1 MEPIQRISEANT
13 NHKRNV
19 SLLRVCFTN
28 DLLYIEVKSPPSLVH
43 ALSVNMTDYKL
54 FNTISMSDHVSFNRT
69 DATVEAGPAYT
80 YSANVC

>member
-28 DLLYIEVKSPPSLVH
+28 DLLYIEVKSPPRFPCSRLIGEYDW
-43 ALSVNMTDYKL
+43 L
-54 FNTISMSDHVSFNRT
+54 
-69 DATVEAGPAYT
+69 
-80 YSANVC
+80 

>member
-1 MEPIQRISEANT
+1 MGPIQRISEANT

-28 DLLYIEVKSPPSLVH
+28 DHVYIAVKSRPFLVH

-54 FNTISMSDHVSFNRT
+54 R
-69 DATVEAGPAYT
+69 
-80 YSANVC
+80 